1 MANSNI
7 RQIAELYVYSISNDI
22 THVRYSYQVTNDKM
36 MCISLGSTRKRVESV
51 MIVKIYIR
59 ECECIQLN
67 VIGMLPPIL
76 SYYLYLEK
84 RILKTLRP
92 LLTPDATR

>member
-22 THVRYSYQVTNDKM
+22 THVRYSYQVTNKM

-67 VIGMLPPIL
+67 VIGMLPLIL

-84 RILKTLRP
+84 HILKNSSSSSY
-92 LLTPDATR
+92 A

>member
-1 MANSNI
+1 MTNSNI

-22 THVRYSYQVTNDKM
+22 THVRYSYQVTNKM

-51 MIVKIYIR
+51 MIVKILYIR

-67 VIGMLPPIL
+67 VIGMLSPIL

-84 RILKTLRP
+84 HILKNSSSSSY
-92 LLTPDATR
+92 A